1 MFSSIAKNIFL
12 EAHCHVLHHMKHRK
26 GIDGS
31 RMEAKDKEYDKSM
44 DMAAGQLS
52 QLNDCLARIG
62 FEKET
67 VKTTDFNVKTDYDSR
82 KGRQRNFQRVFSG
95 FVCSYQLKLSIDF
108 DMKKLSRAL
117 AAIADC

>member
-1 MFSSIAKNIFL
+1 
-12 EAHCHVLHHMKHRK
+12 
-26 GIDGS
+26 
-31 RMEAKDKEYDKSM
+31 MEAKDKEYDKSM
-44 DMAAGQLS
+44 DMAAVRLS

-82 KGRQRNFQRVFSG
+82 KDRQKNYQRVFNG
-95 FVCSYQLKLSIDF
+95 FVCSHQLKLSNDF
-108 DMKKLSRAL
+108 DMNKLSRAL